1 MSRNSKILLGLA
13 TVWPILYIFIFVI
26 FVAFMAFYMAADF
39 AHGGMPP
46 SHPPVAFFVLIPLHI
61 LSILLVG
68 GLLTYYIVDLFR
80 TTRIPNDMKALW
92 AVVLFFGNIISMP
105 IYWYL
110 FIWKEPKA
118 NTDENCPPTFS

>member
-1 MSRNSKILLGLA
+1 MTRNSKIMLGLA
-13 TVWPILYIFIFVI
+13 TIWPILYIFIFVL
-26 FVAFMAFYMAADF
+26 FVAVMAFYLAADF

-61 LSILLVG
+61 LSLLMVG
-68 GLLTYYIVDLFR
+68 GLLTYYIVDLFH

-92 AVVLFFGNIISMP
+92 AVVLFFGNIIAMP

-110 FIWKEPKA
+110 YILKEPQETVSDKI
-118 NTDENCPPTFS
+118 NPK